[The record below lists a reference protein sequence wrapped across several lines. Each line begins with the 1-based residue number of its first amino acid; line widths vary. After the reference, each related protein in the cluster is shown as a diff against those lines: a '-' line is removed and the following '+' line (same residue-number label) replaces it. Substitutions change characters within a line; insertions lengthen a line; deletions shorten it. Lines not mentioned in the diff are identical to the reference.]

1 MKMSNVR
8 IHNFRSISELDISVE
23 EFMMFIGANNA
34 GKSNVISAIRC
45 FYDDL
50 AWNDEDF
57 PKFQTSD
64 KDAWVQI
71 TFSLSEEEWQSLAD
85 VYKAKQQEVLLSR
98 TLVLKRWLKGSKV
111 KARQSNIYAVV
122 DGKED
127 DSLFYGAKNVSSAKC
142 GAVIYIPALTTTES
156 QFKTAGTSP
165 FKALLS
171 HFMRKSAGF
180 DKGLEVLR
188 TAFSD
193 FNEVARGEDGFL
205 TQMQEPI
212 NRALKSWGISLD
224 IRIAPIDANEIGK
237 NLIHPAFVDGV
248 VSKER
253 QDIDH
258 FGSGFQRTVI
268 YELIKAASLLQD
280 VKLDSGKK
288 EFQPNLMLLLFE
300 EPEAFLHPAQQ
311 EQMAINL
318 RKVARQSDAQVFI
331 TSHSPIFVG
340 KMMSEIYQICRLA
353 KDRSSTVA
361 YQLKSSVAPDYEDVG
376 ADFASRID
384 NFINDS
390 TIPYDK
396 KKKAREIKDHSPD
409 VVDMAKFDAF
419 RFQMWLD
426 SLRSSMFFAD
436 KVLLVEGE
444 TERVLFNRLLM
455 ERWNDLQNERV
466 FVLDA
471 LGKYNF
477 VRYMRF
483 FKAFGIKHGV
493 IYDRDDSLV
502 DELVINPYIDT
513 EVNEF
518 TLAKPV
524 RLEKKLEDELEI
536 SIPGRDDIKPLQVL
550 KYMDDGT
557 FTEKKHFAKLRNIFC
572 KALDLCATD

>member
-1 MKMSNVR
+1 MKISNLR
-8 IHNFRSISELDISVE
+8 IHNFRSISDIDISVE
-23 EFMMFIGANNA
+23 EFLMLIGANNA

-50 AWNDEDF
+50 TWSDDDF

-71 TFSLSEEEWQSLAD
+71 SFSLSEEEWQSLAD
-85 VYKAKQQEVLLSR
+85 VYKTKQQEGMMSR

-127 DSLFYGAKNVSSAKC
+127 DSLFYGAKNVSNAKC

-171 HFMRKSAGF
+171 HFMKKSAGF
-180 DKGLEVLR
+180 DRGLDVLR

-193 FNEVARGEDGFL
+193 FNDAARGGDGFL

-212 NRALKSWGISLD
+212 NRALEPWGITLD
-224 IRIAPIDANEIGK
+224 IRVAPIDASEIGK
-237 NLIHPAFVDGV
+237 NLIHPAFVEEGI
-248 VSKER
+248 SRER

-268 YELIKAASLLQD
+268 YELIKAAALLQD
-280 VKLDSGKK
+280 VKNDSDKK
-288 EFQPNLMLLLFE
+288 EFSPNLMLLLFE

-311 EQMAINL
+311 EQMALNL
-318 RKVARQSDAQVFI
+318 RKIAKQGDAQVFI

-340 KMMSEIYQICRLA
+340 KMMSETYQICRLA
-353 KDRSSTVA
+353 KHSSTTVA
-361 YQLKSSVAPDYEDVG
+361 YQLRGKQHDFDNVG
-376 ADFASRID
+376 IEFACKID
-384 NFINDS
+384 TFINDS
-390 TIPYDK
+390 TIAENQK
-396 KKKAREIKDHSPD
+396 EKAKRILAHSPD
-409 VVDMAKFDAF
+409 IVDMAKFDAF
-419 RFQMWLD
+419 RLQMWLD

-455 ERWNDLQNERV
+455 ERWSDLQNERV

-493 IYDRDDSLV
+493 IYDRDDNLV
-502 DELVINPYIDT
+502 DELVINPYIEA
-513 EVNEF
+513 EVNQF

-524 RLEKKLEDELEI
+524 RLERKLEDELGI

-557 FTEKKHFAKLRNIFC
+557 FTEKEHFAKLRNIFC
-572 KALDLCATD
+572 KALDLFVKN